1 MQSYLL
7 LSVWMGVAVVATLIS
22 IWDDQARLAEERRK
36 AAEEEVAPAMWV
48 V

>member
-1 MQSYLL
+1 MQTYLL
-7 LSVWMGVAVVATLIS
+7 LSVWMSVAAVAALIS
-22 IWDDQARLAEERRK
+22 IWDDQDRLAEERRK